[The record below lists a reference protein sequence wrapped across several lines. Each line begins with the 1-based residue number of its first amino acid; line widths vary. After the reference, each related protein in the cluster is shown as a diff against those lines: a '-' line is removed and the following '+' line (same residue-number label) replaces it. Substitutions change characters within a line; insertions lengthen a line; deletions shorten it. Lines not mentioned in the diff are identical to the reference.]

1 MAELRMSV
9 KNIQKVHIVL
19 LIVLALAGGA
29 CQGFFVDPALT
40 SLVVTPPTPS
50 IMEGSTLQM
59 AATGSYADGTT
70 KTITDKATWSTSDLT
85 IATVNSGGVISAI
98 APGSATISASSG
110 PVSGSTSVTVM
121 LSGLLS
127 LQVTPTTASI
137 SSGQTQ
143 QFEVMG
149 RLQNGQQENITNA
162 VTWKSSDSST
172 ATIDATGLATAK
184 TVNVPSTTQ
193 ITAVSGNVVSNIATL
208 GVTP

>member
-1 MAELRMSV
+1 MSV
-9 KNIQKVHIVL
+9 KKIKRVPIVL
-19 LIVLALAGGA
+19 LIVLALAGAA

-50 IMEGSTLQM
+50 IIEGSTLQM

-70 KTITDKATWSTSDLT
+70 KTLTGKVTWSTSDLT
-85 IATVNSGGVISAI
+85 IATVNSGGVISAL
-98 APGSATISASSG
+98 APGAATISASSG
-110 PVSGSTSVTVM
+110 PVSGSTNVTVT

-127 LQVTPTTASI
+127 LQVTPTTASV

-143 QFEVMG
+143 QFKAMG
-149 RLQNGQQENITNA
+149 LLQNGQQENITNA
-162 VTWKSSDSST
+162 VTWKSSDSGA

-184 TVNVPSTTQ
+184 TVNVPSTTH